1 MTPDRKFEHSLVQL
15 AQLPVKYV
23 DNKRFYQ
30 APTGEWYKSVTTILG
45 EKIDKS
51 GLNEWRAR
59 LGDAEADR
67 IAAIAARRGKAI
79 HAMLEAYV
87 KNDDRYAQGA
97 MPVNL
102 ETFSRLKA
110 VLDERLGKIYGIEC
124 PVWSSTLKTAGSIDL
139 VADWLHDDF
148 EVTPTIID
156 FKGSTTDKKE
166 EWIEGYFLQTA
177 AYGVMFEERT
187 GIRTDRTV
195 VLVGSDTGLVQ
206 ILDRRRSAS
215 FRRLKEVFVL

>member
-23 DNKRFYQ
+23 DGKRFYQ

-45 EKIDKS
+45 EKLDKS
-51 GLNEWRAR
+51 GLNEWREKI
-59 LGDAEADR
+59 GDTEADR
-67 IAAIAARRGKAI
+67 ISAIAARRGKAI

-97 MPVNL
+97 MPVNI
-102 ETFSRLKA
+102 ETFSRVKK
-110 VLDERLGKIYGIEC
+110 VIDEHVGKIYGIEC
-124 PVWSSTLKTAGSIDL
+124 PLYSHLLKTAGSADL
-139 VADWLHDDF
+139 VADWDD
-148 EVTPTIID
+148 EPAIID
-156 FKGSTTDKKE
+156 LKGSTTDKKE

-177 AYGVMFEERT
+177 AYAVMFEERT
-187 GIRTDRTV
+187 GIRIDRTV

-206 ILDRRRSAS
+206 TLARHRSAS
-215 FRRLKEVFVL
+215 FRRLKEVFVDGPT